1 MNIVQTT
8 ISIKNWYEKK
18 ETVKCVHD
26 QLNIKKM
33 RKHAVKKW
41 AFAIRYD
48 PDRYKT
54 QQMWDKACSRT

>member
-1 MNIVQTT
+1 M
-8 ISIKNWYEKK
+8 KKK

-54 QQMWDKACSRT
+54 QQMWDKACSRA